1 MKRKIMQDLIAWKN
15 NPNRMPLV
23 IEGARQVG
31 KTWLMKEF
39 GATQYKNTVYFNF
52 DDNKKLHK
60 LFDQDLDT
68 NRLIS
73 ELELVSGK
81 KITPHETLIIFDE
94 IQECNRALISL
105 KYFCENAPEYHIVS
119 AGSLL
124 GVAIHGENSFP
135 VGKVDTLQLYPMT
148 FAEFL
153 DAIGETRY
161 QKLIEN
167 KAYNSAYA
175 IADDLINH
183 LKYYYFIGG
192 MPKAVQTFVTQKS
205 LEEVQKIQKNIL
217 ADYERDFSK
226 HIDAPSIPKVGL
238 IWNSIPSQLA
248 KENKQFIYKEM
259 KQGAR
264 ASQFE
269 HAFYWLSKVGLIH
282 IVNRVETPNL
292 PLAAYKKEAFKV
304 YMLDVGLLSAQS
316 GLTIQNLTN
325 SDPEVFNHF
334 KGALTEQY
342 VLQELKAATNENVFY
357 WMNDRKKGVAEV
369 DFLLQCEGNIIPIE
383 AKASVNLRAKSL
395 KAYMDYYEPPV
406 ALRTSLARLDRNV
419 NLYDIPLYLLGEFRD
434 IIKRP
439 FKSEMQQST
448 KLSG

>member
-1 MKRKIMQDLIAWKN
+1 
-15 NPNRMPLV
+15 MPLI

-39 GATQYKNTVYFNF
+39 GATQYKDSVYFNF

-73 ELELVSGK
+73 ELELVSGS

-94 IQECNRALISL
+94 IQECNRALVSL
-105 KYFCENAPEYHIVS
+105 KYFCENAPEYHIIS

-135 VGKVDTLQLYPMT
+135 VGKVNTLQLYPMT

-161 QKLIEN
+161 QKMIEN
-167 KAYNSAYA
+167 RAYNSAYA
-175 IADDLINH
+175 IEDDLINH
-183 LKYYYFIGG
+183 LKYYYFVGG
-192 MPKAVQTFVTQKS
+192 MPKAVQTFVTQKN
-205 LEEVQKIQKNIL
+205 LEEVRKIQKNIL

-238 IWNSIPSQLA
+238 IWDSIPSQLA

-259 KQGAR
+259 KLGAR

-269 HAFYWLSKVGLIH
+269 HAFYWLSEVALIH

-292 PLAAYKKEAFKV
+292 PLTAYKKEAFKV

-316 GLTIQNLTN
+316 GLTMQNLTN
-325 SDPEVFNHF
+325 PDPEVFNHF

-383 AKASVNLRAKSL
+383 AKASVNLKAKSL

-406 ALRTSLARLDRNV
+406 ALRTSLAHLGRNAS
-419 NLYDIPLYLLGEFRD
+419 LYDIPLYLLGEFRD
-434 IIKRP
+434 IIK
-439 FKSEMQQST
+439 KW
-448 KLSG
+448 